1 MMLYTQTRD
10 PREPEQRQRF
20 DAIKKR
26 GAEKAADLLRP
37 IEVRPY

>member
-1 MMLYTQTRD
+1 MLYAQTRD

-20 DAIKKR
+20 EEIKKR
-26 GAEKAADLLRP
+26 RAEKAADFLRP